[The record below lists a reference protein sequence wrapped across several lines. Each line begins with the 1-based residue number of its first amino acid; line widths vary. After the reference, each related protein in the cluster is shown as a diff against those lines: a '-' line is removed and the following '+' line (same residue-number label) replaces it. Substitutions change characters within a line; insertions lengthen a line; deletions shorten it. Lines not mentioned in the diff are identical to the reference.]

1 MNYIVKSAG
10 NGVSQKNITI
20 EIARKEY
27 VLTVEGEV
35 LVYDTYA
42 EEGGIGYDVS
52 DWEITELNGQTC
64 NHAAVWE
71 SMKTLH
77 SDNFT
82 TVFGADIDAAL
93 IEVASDMVTA
103 KTPQNAPEVATADF
117 GSMTMDERILR
128 IDWDAVKAVFE
139 QDFDLRS
146 ALNEAINGVDSEEF
160 TNISV
165 DSGYG
170 SRNFTVEVEFD
181 GHALTR
187 EIADDIADSL
197 YEFCDDQAKVN
208 ATATAA

>member
-35 LVYDTYA
+35 LVYDA
-42 EEGGIGYDVS
+42 KDGGLEYDVS
-52 DWEITELNGQTC
+52 DWEITELNGETC

-82 TVFGADIDAAL
+82 TEFAADIDAAL
-93 IEVASDMVTA
+93 IEVASGMVTV

-117 GSMTMDERILR
+117 GSMTMEDRIKR
-128 IDWDAVKAVFE
+128 VDWEAVKHALE
-139 QDFDLRS
+139 MNFDLRT
-146 ALNEAINGVDSEEF
+146 ALDVAIGDVDEEEF
-160 TNISV
+160 TDVNI

-181 GHALTR
+181 RSSLIR
-187 EIADDIADSL
+187 EIVDSVADSM
-197 YEFCDDQAKVN
+197 YEFCEDQAKVN